1 MVVRDFDILLESR
14 YINFEKKCMVVVRVT
29 TRMVLY
35 LYYDKLHI
43 INICTT
49 YNLWNVH
56 KFYSFRIHCR
66 ICTLYS
72 VAS

>member
-1 MVVRDFDILLESR
+1 
-14 YINFEKKCMVVVRVT
+14 MVVVRVT